1 MTDPGRCWAFSTPSA
16 AGTRRWSSLG
26 PARPV
31 SRSSCDGP
39 AARRALVG
47 GAEPVAGVEAHRRA
61 ADRRRRVV
69 RRRLG
74 PRGICPGPALVN
86 LGTVSPQ
93 VALFVT
99 AIVLGILLQNAWWI
113 LDRNGVQRDAAE
125 MADG

>member
-1 MTDPGRCWAFSTPSA
+1 
-16 AGTRRWSSLG
+16 
-26 PARPV
+26 
-31 SRSSCDGP
+31 
-39 AARRALVG
+39 
-47 GAEPVAGVEAHRRA
+47 
-61 ADRRRRVV
+61 
-69 RRRLG
+69 
-74 PRGICPGPALVN
+74 VN